1 MSQCKHYLVHGRVQ
15 GVSFRASAQ
24 SKAQELGLT
33 GWVRNLPDGEV
44 EAVAQGEEAI
54 LDSFERWLWQGPE
67 FARVTQV
74 ETRAAKPGEL
84 GNPRGFG
91 VC

>member
-33 GWVRNLPDGEV
+33 GWVRNRPGGEV

-67 FARVTQV
+67 FALVTQV
-74 ETRAAKPGEL
+74 ETRAAQPHEL
-84 GNPRGFG
+84 GKLKGFAI
-91 VC
+91 C